1 MTKEGV
7 GLIGF
12 GTVGRELAVHLVKA
26 NGALGAVDN
35 NPSCA
40 EAMRAVGATPY
51 GDVAAL
57 AAECD
62 VIILSLPNPAAVRA
76 VLDGP
81 SGVIANA
88 KPGLLI
94 IDTTSSD
101 PATGTEMA
109 RHAGERGIAYVE
121 APIST
126 PVAGV
131 TGPETIRQ
139 GDGTFIVG
147 ASEENFP
154 RAEALLRPMARYIYH
169 IGPVGRGSAM
179 KLVTNYVAGAT
190 RIALAEGIALA
201 AAMGIPAARTM
212 EVCGNAAAASQT
224 LDEAVARLTGDDP
237 DGVGFA
243 IDLRYKDFRLANEL
257 GRSLGVPMPLGGP
270 IVELY
275 QMMLAKGWGKRDI
288 NSIIA
293 FVAELADVDID
304 RPESRWPEAQ

>member
-1 MTKEGV
+1 MTTEKI

-26 NGALGAVDN
+26 HGALGAVDN

-40 EAMRAVGATPY
+40 EAMRAVGATPVA
-51 GDVAAL
+51 DVATL
-57 AAECD
+57 AAECNA
-62 VIILSLPNPAAVRA
+62 ILLSLPNPAAVRA

-81 SGVIANA
+81 AGVTANA

-94 IDTTSSD
+94 VDTTSSD

-109 RHAGERGIAYVE
+109 RRAAERGVAYVE

-126 PVAGV
+126 PCPGV
-131 TGPETIRQ
+131 TGSETVRQ
-139 GDGTFIVG
+139 GNGTFIVG
-147 ASEENFP
+147 AEEEDFA
-154 RAEALLRPMARYIYH
+154 RAEALLAPMARHIFH

-201 AAMGIPAARTM
+201 AAMGIPAERTM
-212 EVCGNAAAASQT
+212 EVCGKAAAASQT
-224 LDEAVARLTGDDP
+224 LDEAVARLTGDNP
-237 DGVGFA
+237 NGVGFA

-275 QMMLAKGWGKRDI
+275 QMVLAKGWGKRDI

-293 FVAELADVDID
+293 FVAEMAGVDID
-304 RPESRWPEAQ
+304 RPESRWDEKR

>member
-1 MTKEGV
+1 MADEKIGLV
-7 GLIGF
+7 GY
-12 GTVGRELAVHLVKA
+12 GTVGREIARHLIKA
-26 NGALGAVDN
+26 HGALSVVD
-35 NPSCA
+35 SDLA
-40 EAMRAVGATPY
+40 RGEEMRAAGATPVE
-51 GDVAAL
+51 DLAAL
-57 AAECD
+57 AADCD
-62 VIILSLPNPAAVRA
+62 AIVLSLPGPPAVRA

-81 SGVIANA
+81 SGIIANA
-88 KPGLLI
+88 NPGLLI
-94 IDTTSSD
+94 VDTTSSD

-109 RHAGERGIAYVE
+109 RRAKARGIAYVE

-126 PVAGV
+126 PCPGV
-131 TGPETIRQ
+131 TGPDTIRQ

-147 ASEENFP
+147 ASEEDFP

-190 RIALAEGIALA
+190 RIALAEGIAIA
-201 AAMGIPAARTM
+201 AAMGIPATRTM

-224 LDEAVARLTGDDP
+224 LDEVVARRTGDDP

-243 IDLRYKDFRLANEL
+243 VDLRYKDFRLANEL

-275 QMMLAKGWGKRDI
+275 QMMLAKGWAKRDI
-288 NSIIA
+288 NSIVPFIA
-293 FVAELADVDID
+293 EMAGVDID